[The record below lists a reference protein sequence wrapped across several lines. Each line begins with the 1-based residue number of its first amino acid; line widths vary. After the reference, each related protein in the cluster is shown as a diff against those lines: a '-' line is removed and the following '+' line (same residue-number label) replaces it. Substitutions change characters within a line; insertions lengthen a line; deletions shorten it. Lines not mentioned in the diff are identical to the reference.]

1 MSSWIRFI
9 AAFVLVVELGCS
21 YRVVGRRGSLGN
33 VERIA
38 IPTFQNR
45 SDEPGYEFQ
54 VTQAF
59 LEAFDRRG
67 TLDLVHDPTK
77 ADLVISGRVLPIQTS
92 TYSFSSTGLAL
103 EQQVRVEVKLD
114 VALHDGTVVPLFPGN
129 LVEMEHYLASA
140 DSEVERN
147 NRQQALRRVA
157 ATMAER
163 TQDALVERFGP

>member
-1 MSSWIRFI
+1 MPSWTRLI
-9 AAFVLVVELGCS
+9 AALIVGVGLGCG
-21 YRVVGRRGSLGN
+21 YGVVGRHGSLGN
-33 VERIA
+33 IERVA

-54 VTQAF
+54 VTEAF

-67 TLDLVHDPTK
+67 TLDLVRDLTR

-92 TYSFSSTGLAL
+92 TYSLSSTGLAL

-114 VALHDGTVVPLFPGN
+114 VSLHDGTSVALFPGN
-129 LVEMEHYLASA
+129 LVEVEHYLASA

-147 NRQQALRRVA
+147 NRQQALRKVA
-157 ATMAER
+157 SAMAQR